1 MVLKLNMNRIKRE
14 CGCFLNERGQGLG
27 PMQTCVSLPLTTLNR
42 PDVHQEIVNRYAKYS
57 QDYWAGV
64 KVRQLA
70 YLRETYYT
78 EEVFAESSQITKS
91 VCGVNKSV
99 QTSVLSEPR
108 YTYDCSLLK
117 ALSKPN
123 LIINTPEDKKISVDE
138 PVIAS
143 CMSCLGNGKK

>member
-1 MVLKLNMNRIKRE
+1 MNRIKRE
-14 CGCFLNERGQGLG
+14 CGCFFNERGPELG

-78 EEVFAESSQITKS
+78 DEVAPVEPFK
-91 VCGVNKSV
+91 VNKPVPVINKSA
-99 QTSVLSEPR
+99 QTGVLSEPR
-108 YTYDCSLLK
+108 YMYDCSLLK
-117 ALSKPN
+117 AASEHNPIVNKPG
-123 LIINTPEDKKISVDE
+123 DKKISVDE

-143 CMSCLGNGKK
+143 CASCLGNGKK